1 MISSRRQGE
10 MRQLAEQQGGVTMT
24 EVRWL
29 PLLCMYDR
37 VLILQENSSSQ

>member
-1 MISSRRQGE
+1 
-10 MRQLAEQQGGVTMT
+10 MRQLAEQQGVTMT